1 MKKRISILIASVILL
16 FATTFARASDG
27 KVPENVKT
35 KFVHEFFFANNVNW
49 ENTEGYYKAS
59 FNAFDKT
66 LFAYYT
72 DDADFIG
79 VAVNILSSELPR
91 SLETELKTENKD
103 FWITGLFKVVT
114 DNKTSYFA
122 ELQNADQIV
131 LLKSDDSAGWSFYKK
146 IKKD

>member
-1 MKKRISILIASVILL
+1 MKKKISILIASLILL
-16 FATTFARASDG
+16 FATTFAKASDG
-27 KVPENVKT
+27 KVPENIKT
-35 KFVHEFFFANNVNW
+35 QFGREFYFANNVNW
-49 ENTEGYYKAS
+49 ENTAGYYKVS

-91 SLETELKTENKD
+91 SLELELKAENKD
-103 FWITGLFKVVT
+103 FWITGLYKVVT
-114 DNKTSYFA
+114 DSKTSYFA
-122 ELQNADQIV
+122 ELQNADQIIV
-131 LLKSDDSAGWSFYKK
+131 LKSDDSAGWSFYKK